1 MGPGGI
7 HFSSGGGFGGMPRGQ
22 NFGQGGARRRQ
33 PQNQQQ
39 DRSFMQLLQ
48 LLPILV
54 IFLMS
59 FFSPSENQSG
69 HTGGSNYFSLTHSP
83 PHVNHM
89 KTKITKVKDIPYY
102 VSDKFLRTYAR

>member
-1 MGPGGI
+1 MQMNGGSVHMGPGGI
-7 HFSSGGGFGGMPRGQ
+7 HFSSGGGFGDMPRGQ

-69 HTGGSNYFSLTHSP
+69 HTGGSNYFSLTVRYQYLF
-83 PHVNHM
+83 PHA
-89 KTKITKVKDIPYY
+89 
-102 VSDKFLRTYAR
+102 SF